1 MENER
6 LLSELFAQYDIGK
19 ETRTDFLKRLN
30 AARDRWWL
38 SKVNPFIGLLISCI
52 MSGEKLPDAYEQWQ
66 SLKQSILEAKQ

>member
-30 AARDRWWL
+30 AARDRWWVKTVDALMDEPPCYAPDIEPCTELNCEVWL
-38 SKVNPFIGLLISCI
+38 SKPLV
-52 MSGEKLPDAYEQWQ
+52 GE
-66 SLKQSILEAKQ
+66 